1 MQLNEKQTLAV
12 QGIQRSSLINAGAG
26 TGKTFC
32 ATEKVAYIQQQCG
45 YPGILVMSFTRR
57 AKSEIYSRIKDHTGV
72 EVKTLCQFFL
82 GILRQHG
89 FKSWQIVTDDR
100 TRTVLAS
107 LAIAK
112 AGLTKKTD
120 EEMLLT
126 GMDTCRMTS
135 DVKKAATEYL
145 HLLREA
151 RQLDFN
157 AINFFLLE
165 LLQNNPAIA
174 KKYQTRY
181 KYLICDEAQDLN
193 RTQFDIIRYLFPRK
207 HNVTFVGDSRQAIMA
222 WRGAEA
228 DVLENFRE
236 FYSAD
241 VYELDRNYRSTP
253 EIIRL
258 ANEVQSEFTPL
269 QAARHSMDIRPV
281 FYAAPDFDAESTFII
296 NTIQELVKNGSRFK
310 DITIL
315 YRSMPAVINVIETLL
330 EAGNIPFVKV
340 GCSFF
345 RWSSPKFKELR
356 SLLNLIDNPTPKEF
370 LKCGK
375 MFGLNDAAIRN
386 IARWPDLKEAGL
398 TRLLSILIQSDCPE
412 SSSDEQERTKD
423 SLHYLNELLIGN
435 YRALPLRHL
444 ICSLW
449 DNVLKSYFDAGDDM
463 LLDDY
468 LAACQQYAGLEE
480 MLNRIRKMEK
490 QMTAMVKLASKKDAD
505 FVTVQSIHSAKGGEA
520 PVVFLCGAK
529 EGLLPDTCHE
539 GTSLTEERCLAY
551 TAVTRSKHRLYIS
564 YAGRSDK
571 SKEPAKPSRFFA
583 KYFNGY
589 TAPCSMSEPIVAET
603 NNPVC
608 R

>member
-1 MQLNEKQTLAV
+1 MQLNEKQALAV
-12 QGIQRSSLINAGAG
+12 HGIQRSSLICAGAG

-32 ATEKVAYIQQQCG
+32 ATEKVAYVQQHCR
-45 YPGILVMSFTRR
+45 YPGILVLSFTRR
-57 AKSEIYSRIKDHTGV
+57 ATAEIYARIKDHRGV
-72 EVKTLCQFFL
+72 EVKTLCQFFY

-89 FKSWQIVTDDR
+89 YKSWQLITDDR
-100 TRTVLAS
+100 ARTTLAS

-112 AGLTKKTD
+112 AGLTKKVD
-120 EEMLLT
+120 EAMLLT
-126 GMDTCRMTS
+126 GMDTCRL
-135 DVKKAATEYL
+135 DGDIKKAAAEYL
-145 HLLREA
+145 LLLREA

-207 HNVTFVGDSRQAIMA
+207 HNVTFVGDNRQSIMA

-228 DVLENFRE
+228 DVLERFRE

-241 VYELDRNYRSTP
+241 VYELDQNYRSTP

-258 ANEVQSEFTPL
+258 ANEVQSDYTPL
-269 QAARHSMDIRPV
+269 QPTRTSIEIRPL
-281 FYAAPDFDAESTFII
+281 FYAAPDADAECTFII
-296 NTIQELVKNGSRFK
+296 NTIRELVKSGSRLK

-315 YRSMPAVINVIETLL
+315 YRSMPAVINIAEKLL
-330 EAGNIPFVKV
+330 EAGDIPFVKV

-345 RWSSPKFKELR
+345 RWSRPNFKELR

-375 MFGLNDAAIRN
+375 MFGLTDSAIRS
-386 IARWPDLKEAGL
+386 IARCADLKEAGL
-398 TRLLSILIQSDCPE
+398 ADLLFRLIQSDSPDSFSE
-412 SSSDEQERTKD
+412 ETGMVKD
-423 SLHYLNELLIGN
+423 RLQYLNDLLAEDHRG
-435 YRALPLRHL
+435 LPLRNL
-444 ICSLW
+444 ICGLW
-449 DNVLKSYFDAGDDM
+449 DRVLKPYFDASDDM

-468 LAACQQYAGLEE
+468 LSASQQYAGLEE

-490 QMTAMVKLASKKDAD
+490 QIAAMTKLASKKDAD
-505 FVTVQSIHSAKGGEA
+505 FVTIESIHTAKGLEY
-520 PVVFLCGAK
+520 PVVILCGAN
-529 EGLLPDTCHE
+529 EGILPDCHE
-539 GTSLTEERCLAY
+539 GTNLTEERNLAY
-551 TAVTRSKHRLYIS
+551 TAVTRARNRLYIS
-564 YAGRSDK
+564 YAVRSVK
-571 SKEPAKPSRFFA
+571 TKEPAKPSRYFA

-589 TAPCSMSEPIVAET
+589 NATQATTETKVAET
-603 NNPVC
+603 K
-608 R
+608 